1 VNRLELVARIDSISM
16 LRYSPVGVPVLDFM
30 LLHESTVVEAN
41 EPRKIQLEMKS
52 IAIGSLAER
61 VQGFELGSIW
71 SFDGFLGS
79 SKNKKSVVFHVQE
92 INTVL

>member
-1 VNRLELVARIDSISM
+1 M

-79 SKNKKSVVFHVQE
+79 SKNKKSVVFHIQE

>member
-1 VNRLELVARIDSISM
+1 VNRLELIAQIASMSI
-16 LRYSPVGVPVLDFM
+16 LRYSPVGIPVLDFM
-30 LLHESTVVEAN
+30 LLHDSTVVEAN

-79 SKNKKSVVFHVQE
+79 SKNKKICRFPHSR
-92 INTVL
+92 N

>member
-1 VNRLELVARIDSISM
+1 VNRLELIARIDSISI

-52 IAIGSLAER
+52 IAIGTLAER
-61 VQGFELGSIW
+61 VQAFDLGSVW
-71 SFDGFLGS
+71 LFDGFLGS
-79 SKNKKSVVFHVQE
+79 SKNKKSVIFHIQE
-92 INTVL
+92 VRTVL

>member
-1 VNRLELVARIDSISM
+1 VNRLELIARIDSISI
-16 LRYSPVGVPVLDFM
+16 LRYSPVGIPVLDFM

-52 IAIGSLAER
+52 IAIGILAER

-71 SFDGFLGS
+71 LFDGFLGS
-79 SKNKKSVVFHVQE
+79 SKNKKSVVFHIQE
-92 INTVL
+92 IRTVL

>member
-1 VNRLELVARIDSISM
+1 MNRLELVARIDSISM

>member
-1 VNRLELVARIDSISM
+1 MNRLELVARIDSISI

-52 IAIGSLAER
+52 IAIGTLAER
-61 VQGFELGSIW
+61 VQAFDLGSVW
-71 SFDGFLGS
+71 LFDGFLAS
-79 SKNKKSVVFHVQE
+79 SKKKNSVIFHIQE
-92 INTVL
+92 IRTVL

>member
-1 VNRLELVARIDSISM
+1 VNRLELVARIDSISI

-52 IAIGSLAER
+52 IAIGTLAER
-61 VQGFELGSIW
+61 VQAFDLGSVW
-71 SFDGFLGS
+71 LFDGFLGS
-79 SKNKKSVVFHVQE
+79 SKNKKSVIFHIQE
-92 INTVL
+92 IRTVL

>member
-1 VNRLELVARIDSISM
+1 VNRLELVARIDSISI

>member
-1 VNRLELVARIDSISM
+1 M

-61 VQGFELGSIW
+61 VQAFDLGSVW
-71 SFDGFLGS
+71 LFDGFLGS
-79 SKNKKSVVFHVQE
+79 AKNKKSVIFHIQE
-92 INTVL
+92 IRTVL